1 MTRDDADRHA
11 TSRGVFDG
19 RSFRRMSPDFT
30 TARHAAARGE
40 TRGMADVIDTPTL
53 LSARYGVTA
62 DDEALRLDD
71 SGTIR
76 GLLAHRSVRAF
87 DRRPIEPA
95 IVDTLIAAAQSAS
108 TSSNLQSWSVV
119 VVRDETHKSAVA
131 TLAGDQ
137 QFIREAPLFLVF
149 VADWARGAAISRSRG
164 EAAEGIEYFDS
175 TLVATID
182 AAIAAQNAV
191 VAAESLGLGAVFVGA
206 VRNRPDELSALLGL
220 PDASYPVVGVAV
232 GWPDHANPARVKPRL
247 PQSVVRHDERYSPA
261 SVDDLADYD
270 DALRLFNESQG
281 RTGSW
286 LDAVV
291 ARVRSRSALHGRE
304 RLRSILSS
312 RGLPSA

>member
-1 MTRDDADRHA
+1 
-11 TSRGVFDG
+11 
-19 RSFRRMSPDFT
+19 
-30 TARHAAARGE
+30 
-40 TRGMADVIDTPTL
+40 MADVIDTPTL
-53 LSARYGVTA
+53 LSARYGVAA

-108 TSSNLQSWSVV
+108 TSSNLQSWSVA

>member
-1 MTRDDADRHA
+1 
-11 TSRGVFDG
+11 
-19 RSFRRMSPDFT
+19 
-30 TARHAAARGE
+30 
-40 TRGMADVIDTPTL
+40 MADVIDTPTL
-53 LSARYGVTA
+53 LSARYGVAA

>member
-1 MTRDDADRHA
+1 
-11 TSRGVFDG
+11 
-19 RSFRRMSPDFT
+19 
-30 TARHAAARGE
+30 
-40 TRGMADVIDTPTL
+40 MADVIDTPTL
-53 LSARYGVTA
+53 LSARYGVAA

-76 GLLAHRSVRAF
+76 RLLAHRSVRAF

>member
-1 MTRDDADRHA
+1 
-11 TSRGVFDG
+11 
-19 RSFRRMSPDFT
+19 
-30 TARHAAARGE
+30 
-40 TRGMADVIDTPTL
+40 MADVIDTPTL
-53 LSARYGVTA
+53 LSARYGVAA

-137 QFIREAPLFLVF
+137 RFIREAPLFLVF
-149 VADWARGAAISRSRG
+149 VAGWARGAAISRSRG

>member
-1 MTRDDADRHA
+1 MT
-11 TSRGVFDG
+11 
-19 RSFRRMSPDFT
+19 
-30 TARHAAARGE
+30 
-40 TRGMADVIDTPTL
+40 DVIDSGTL
-53 LSARYGVTA
+53 LRERYGVDA
-62 DDEALRLDD
+62 DDDALHLDD

-87 DRRPIEPA
+87 DGRPVDPA
-95 IVDTLIAAAQSAS
+95 TVDTLVAAAQSAS

-119 VVRDETHKSAVA
+119 VVRDDAHKNAVA

-137 QFIREAPLFLVF
+137 EFIREAPVFLVF
-149 VADWARGAAISRSRG
+149 IADWARGAAISRGRG
-164 EAAEGIEYFDS
+164 EAAEGIDYFDS

-191 VAAESLGLGAVFVGA
+191 VAAEALGLGAVFVGA

-232 GWPDHANPARVKPRL
+232 GWPDAARPAQVKPRL
-247 PQSVVRHDERYSPA
+247 PQSVVRHDERYAPA
-261 SVDDLADYD
+261 SADDLAGYD
-270 DALRLFNESQG
+270 EALRRFNESQG
-281 RTGSW
+281 RAGSW

>member
-1 MTRDDADRHA
+1 
-11 TSRGVFDG
+11 
-19 RSFRRMSPDFT
+19 
-30 TARHAAARGE
+30 
-40 TRGMADVIDTPTL
+40 MADVIDSGTL
-53 LSARYGVTA
+53 LRERYGVDA
-62 DDEALRLDD
+62 GDESLCLDE

-87 DRRPIEPA
+87 DGRPVDPA
-95 IVDTLIAAAQSAS
+95 IVDTLVTAAQSAS

-119 VVRDETHKSAVA
+119 VVRDKTHKSAVA
-131 TLAGDQ
+131 ALAGDQ
-137 QFIREAPLFLVF
+137 EFIREAPLFLVF

-164 EAAEGIEYFDS
+164 EAAEGIGYFDS

-182 AAIAAQNAV
+182 AAIAAQNAI
-191 VAAESLGLGAVFVGA
+191 VAAEALGLGAVFVGA

-232 GWPDHANPARVKPRL
+232 GWPDTARPTRVKPRL
-247 PQSVVRHDERYSPA
+247 PQSVVRHDERYA
-261 SVDDLADYD
+261 SASASDLARYD
-270 DALRLFNESQG
+270 EALRRFNESQG

-304 RLRSILSS
+304 RLRGILSS

>member
-1 MTRDDADRHA
+1 
-11 TSRGVFDG
+11 
-19 RSFRRMSPDFT
+19 
-30 TARHAAARGE
+30 
-40 TRGMADVIDTPTL
+40 MADVIDTPTL
-53 LSARYGVTA
+53 LSARYGVAA

-270 DALRLFNESQG
+270 DTLRLFNESQG

>member
-1 MTRDDADRHA
+1 
-11 TSRGVFDG
+11 
-19 RSFRRMSPDFT
+19 
-30 TARHAAARGE
+30 
-40 TRGMADVIDTPTL
+40 MADVIDSGTL
-53 LSARYGVTA
+53 LRERYGVDA
-62 DDEALRLDD
+62 GDETLNLDD
-71 SGTIR
+71 TGTIR
-76 GLLAHRSVRAF
+76 GLLGHRSVRAF
-87 DRRPIEPA
+87 DGRPVDA
-95 IVDTLIAAAQSAS
+95 ATVDTLIAAAQSAS

-119 VVRDETHKSAVA
+119 VVREETHKSAVA

-137 QFIREAPLFLVF
+137 EFIREAPVFLVF

-164 EAAEGIEYFDS
+164 EAAEGIDYFDS

-182 AAIAAQNAV
+182 AAIAAQNAI

-232 GWPDHANPARVKPRL
+232 GWPDAARPARVKPRL
-247 PQSVVRHDERYSPA
+247 PQSVVRHDERYTPA
-261 SVDDLADYD
+261 SADDLAGYD
-270 DALRLFNESQG
+270 EALRRFNESQG
-281 RTGSW
+281 RAGSW

>member
-1 MTRDDADRHA
+1 
-11 TSRGVFDG
+11 
-19 RSFRRMSPDFT
+19 
-30 TARHAAARGE
+30 
-40 TRGMADVIDTPTL
+40 MADVIDSGTL
-53 LSARYGVTA
+53 LRERYGVDA
-62 DDEALRLDD
+62 GDETLHLDD
-71 SGTIR
+71 TGTIR

-87 DRRPIEPA
+87 DDRA
-95 IVDTLIAAAQSAS
+95 IDSETVDTLVAAAQSAS

-119 VVRDETHKSAVA
+119 VVREEAHKSVVA
-131 TLAGDQ
+131 ALAGDQ
-137 QFIREAPLFLVF
+137 EFIREAPLFLIF

-164 EAAEGIEYFDS
+164 EAAEGIAYFDS

-232 GWPDHANPARVKPRL
+232 GWPDPARPARVKPRL
-247 PQSVVRHDERYSPA
+247 PQSVVRHDERYAAA
-261 SVDDLADYD
+261 SADDLVGYD
-270 DALRLFNESQG
+270 EALRQFNESQG
-281 RTGSW
+281 RAGSW

>member
-1 MTRDDADRHA
+1 
-11 TSRGVFDG
+11 
-19 RSFRRMSPDFT
+19 
-30 TARHAAARGE
+30 
-40 TRGMADVIDTPTL
+40 MADVIDTPTL

>member
-1 MTRDDADRHA
+1 
-11 TSRGVFDG
+11 
-19 RSFRRMSPDFT
+19 
-30 TARHAAARGE
+30 
-40 TRGMADVIDTPTL
+40 MADVIDTGTL
-53 LSARYGVTA
+53 LRDRYGVDA
-62 DDEALRLDD
+62 DDEALHLDD

-87 DRRPIEPA
+87 ERRLVSPA
-95 IVDTLIAAAQSAS
+95 IVDTLIAASQSAS
-108 TSSNLQSWSVV
+108 TSSNLQSWSVA
-119 VVRDETHKSAVA
+119 VVRDEAHKSAVA
-131 TLAGDQ
+131 ALAGDQ

-164 EAAEGIEYFDS
+164 EASEGIDYFDS

-206 VRNRPDELSALLGL
+206 VRNRPDELSALLEL

-232 GWPDHANPARVKPRL
+232 GWPDPANPARVKPRL

-270 DALRLFNESQG
+270 DALRVFNESQG

>member
-1 MTRDDADRHA
+1 
-11 TSRGVFDG
+11 
-19 RSFRRMSPDFT
+19 
-30 TARHAAARGE
+30 
-40 TRGMADVIDTPTL
+40 MADVIDSRTL
-53 LSARYGVTA
+53 LRERYGVDA
-62 DDEALRLDD
+62 GDETLHLDE

-87 DRRPIEPA
+87 DDRA
-95 IVDTLIAAAQSAS
+95 IDPETVNTLVASAQSAS

-119 VVRDETHKSAVA
+119 VVREKTHKSAVA
-131 TLAGDQ
+131 ALAGDQ
-137 QFIREAPLFLVF
+137 EFIREAPLFLVF

-164 EAAEGIEYFDS
+164 EAAEGIAYFDS

-232 GWPDHANPARVKPRL
+232 GWPDPARPARVKPRL
-247 PQSVVRHDERYSPA
+247 PQSVVRHDERYAPA
-261 SVDDLADYD
+261 SADDLVGYD
-270 DALRLFNESQG
+270 EALRLFNESQG
-281 RTGSW
+281 RAGSW